1 VIKITTLSATLQ
13 FVKTTESPELI
24 KVLFVVKHAS
34 GTTISSF
41 SHEEKNTNVV
51 KVAIIKV
58 NKWCEVKFMI

>member
-1 VIKITTLSATLQ
+1 M
-13 FVKTTESPELI
+13 KTTESPELI